1 VTSGRATFGLKQ
13 ASWRWWV
20 VLGVLV
26 AASIYAYRGTARVV
40 PRQDTRFGGP
50 TQGTTWSVVLP
61 GPRTSQ
67 QVEALQ
73 RAIDSVLADI
83 DSSMSTYAPS
93 SDVSRVNRDRRTTP
107 IAVSPRLTDVLQLA
121 EQVSRAS
128 QGAFDVTIAPVVNAW
143 GFGPGGDVTTGPDSA
158 ALQALRARV
167 GWQQLAVTDST
178 VTKGHEDI
186 EIDLNAIAPGYA
198 VDRIAQLLTARGE
211 RDHLVELGGELR
223 GSGRNAQGT
232 PFRVGIEEPDSGRR
246 AVRLVVGLSDRA
258 LATSGNYR
266 DFREVDGVRYV
277 HTVDPTTGRPVSHRL
292 LAVSVLH
299 SQCALADA
307 WATALLVIGPERA
320 WQLAQEQDLDVL
332 LLVAGTNGKVE
343 ERMTPGFARAV
354 VADGAPS
361 TATEK
366 R

>member
-1 VTSGRATFGLKQ
+1 MTPGRATFGLTQ

-20 VLGVLV
+20 VLSVLV
-26 AASIYAYRGTARVV
+26 VASIYAYRGATRVT

-50 TQGTTWSVVLP
+50 AQGTTWSVVLP
-61 GPRTSQ
+61 GARTPQ
-67 QVEALQ
+67 QVEMLE
-73 RAIDSVLADI
+73 RAIDSVLAGI
-83 DSSMSTYAPS
+83 DASMSTYLS
-93 SDVSRVNRDRRTTP
+93 TSEVSRVNRDRRVTP
-107 IAVSPRLTDVLQLA
+107 IAVSRQLADVLRLA
-121 EQVSRAS
+121 AEVSQAS

-143 GFGPGGDVTTGPDSA
+143 GFGPGGDVTASPDSGT
-158 ALQALRARV
+158 LRALRARV

-178 VTKGHEDI
+178 VTKGHADL

-198 VDRIAQLLTARGE
+198 VDRIAALLTARGE

-223 GSGRNAQGT
+223 GSGRNAHGA
-232 PFRVGIEEPDSGRR
+232 PFRVGIEEPDSSRR
-246 AVRLVVGLSDRA
+246 AVRMVIGLDNQA

-299 SQCALADA
+299 AQCALADA
-307 WATALLVIGPERA
+307 WATALLVVGPERA
-320 WQLAQEQDLDVL
+320 WQLAQQQQLAVL
-332 LLVAGTNGKVE
+332 LLVAGVNGKVE

-354 VADGAPS
+354 LPEDAATPAP
-361 TATEK
+361 E
-366 R
+366 RR